1 MQRFISD
8 AEWDEDK
15 ISRKYRHMVND
26 DMGDPNG
33 ILIFDESGFVKK
45 GSDSIGVARQYCGTI
60 GKVDNCQVGVFAAY
74 REMVHQRLCR
84 KTGKM
89 RFTRKYQVQNQTAT
103 GG

>member
-33 ILIFDESGFVKK
+33 ILIFDESKK
-45 GSDSIGVARQYCGTI
+45 EKRQKNKPTSFT
-60 GKVDNCQVGVFAAY
+60 K
-74 REMVHQRLCR
+74 RLSP
-84 KTGKM
+84 
-89 RFTRKYQVQNQTAT
+89 NPS
-103 GG
+103 